1 VHNTVS
7 TIVSKFKNQVAMA
20 RMQEIIKDVK
30 GALGLCAE
38 RLIDMLR
45 KADNTT
51 LANCACGAGLA
62 MLFLS
67 HRRKLISRKETQ
79 CPLPLPTSR
88 HRQFLAKSTVD
99 SLSSAG
105 ADTIVEHGVK
115 FSDRV
120 LIAARSIEAVEMSA
134 WCSLV
139 CAEYFLINFDKK
151 TFEESA
157 AVTLA
162 LQVDPALFVYD
173 TDVIAPSSALAI
185 CNALK
190 NKGCRCTMVSVSEK
204 VETSH
209 AQYNVMFSNAI
220 KPLPLPLSTAGPNT
234 STAAVGAEEQQ
245 MQTLWEKEVEVEV
258 QMLSGKLAEAT
269 ADSAGKR
276 MSKSNGASG
285 IFEEMGS
292 ALVGFLL
299 PHENKE
305 NARKNTASGAAV
317 NTDTC
322 LL

>member
-1 VHNTVS
+1 
-7 TIVSKFKNQVAMA
+7 MA
-20 RMQEIIKDVK
+20 SMHEIIKDVK

-38 RLIDMLR
+38 RLIEILR

-51 LANCACGAGLA
+51 LANYACGAGLA

-67 HRRKLISRKETQ
+67 HRRKLISMQETQ
-79 CPLPLPTSR
+79 SPPTSR
-88 HRQFLAKSTVD
+88 HRQFLAKSAVD

-120 LIAARSIEAVEMSA
+120 LIAARSIEAVEISA

-139 CAEYFLINFDKK
+139 RAEYFLINFDQK
-151 TFEESA
+151 TFEETS

-185 CNALK
+185 CKALK

-220 KPLPLPLSTAGPNT
+220 KPLPLPLSTVGPNT

-245 MQTLWEKEVEVEV
+245 MHTLREKEVEVEV
-258 QMLSGKLAEAT
+258 QMLSEKLAEAT

-276 MSKSNGASG
+276 ISKSNGASG